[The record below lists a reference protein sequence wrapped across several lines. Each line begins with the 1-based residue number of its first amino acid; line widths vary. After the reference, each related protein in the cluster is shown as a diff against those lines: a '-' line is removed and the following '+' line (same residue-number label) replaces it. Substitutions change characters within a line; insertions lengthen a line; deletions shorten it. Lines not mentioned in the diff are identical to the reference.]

1 MSVKNGTKGRGV
13 RVVGRLKQSRW
24 VDAEDKNRAKVSIIA
39 EHIEFKPV
47 FKKPAEGKDES
58 GEEIAK
64 EAAAVREPEF
74 EEVSTF

>member
-1 MSVKNGTKGRGV
+1 M

-39 EHIEFKPV
+39 EHIEFKPE
-47 FKKPAEGKDES
+47 FKKPADGKNES
-58 GEEIAK
+58 GEEAAK
-64 EAAAVREPEF
+64 EAATLKEPEY